1 MKKMFV
7 STLITSA
14 MACFAVAPASAAPV
28 DGSNNNSTNSIGNPI
43 PTPSLVPMAANAI
56 NGLIQAESIQHNFA
70 ADQEAAEKRLA
81 ADKAAAEQRVN
92 LQEPI
97 ETMAVISDVDAPE
110 SIELPEIETPD

>member
-14 MACFAVAPASAAPV
+14 MACLAVVPANAAPV
-28 DGSNNNSTNSIGNPI
+28 GAADNNSTNSIGSPI

-56 NGLIQAESIQHNFA
+56 NGLIQAETLHQKMA
-70 ADQEAAEKRLA
+70 EDREAAEKRLA
-81 ADKAAAEQRVN
+81 ADKAAAEQSAA
-92 LQEPI
+92 LKAPI
-97 ETMAVISDVDAPE
+97 ENVAVVSDLAVPE